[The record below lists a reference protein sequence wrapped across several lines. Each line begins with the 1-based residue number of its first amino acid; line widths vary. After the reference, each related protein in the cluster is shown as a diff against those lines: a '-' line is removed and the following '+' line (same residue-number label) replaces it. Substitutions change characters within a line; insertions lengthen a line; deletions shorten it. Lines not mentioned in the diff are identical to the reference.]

1 VSAQPEEA
9 AQMSKDN
16 QSKDDKP
23 NNPVETDQPNGQ
35 SNKAQPDYK
44 VGYRRPPKNSR
55 FKKGKSGNPRGRP
68 KAKMSLAELF
78 EHELQRTITVE
89 EEGER
94 RRMSRKE
101 AIIKRALNRA
111 IGGDFSLLRP
121 LIEMIPKLQSFGVAD
136 GRAELETARE
146 RIRKKLE
153 KISERLEAKAAA
165 HEAKKS
171 SPPDDNNSGGTGP

>member
-1 VSAQPEEA
+1 
-9 AQMSKDN
+9 MSKDN

-68 KAKMSLAELF
+68 KAKMSLAELV

-94 RRMSRKE
+94 HRMSRKE
-101 AIIKRALNRA
+101 AIIKRAINRA
-111 IGGDFSLLRP
+111 TGGDFSLLRP
-121 LIEMIPKLQSFGVAD
+121 LIEMIPKLQSVVGIAD
-136 GRAELETARE
+136 GRAEIETARA
-146 RIRKKLE
+146 RIAKKLE
-153 KISERLEAKAAA
+153 KISERLAAKAAA

-171 SPPDDNNSGGTGP
+171 SPPDDDNSGGTGP

>member
-1 VSAQPEEA
+1 
-9 AQMSKDN
+9 MSKDN

-35 SNKAQPDYK
+35 GNKAQADYK

-68 KAKMSLAELF
+68 KAKMSLAELI
-78 EHELQRTITVE
+78 EHELQRPVTVE

-101 AIIKRALNRA
+101 AITKRALNRA
-111 IGGDFSLLRP
+111 ITGDFSLLRA
-121 LIEMIPKLQSFGVAD
+121 LTDMIPKLQSFGVA
-136 GRAELETARE
+136 GRHAEMESARA
-146 RIRKKLE
+146 RVTKKLE
-153 KISERLEAKAAA
+153 KISERLMARAAR
-165 HEAKKS
+165 EEKKS
-171 SPPDDNNSGGTGP
+171 SPPDEGNSGATGP